1 MHYKLLGFSE
11 NRGVRKF
18 WFHRIGALG
27 TAPIPF
33 TVTADT
39 SLARQNSVPLQVL
52 PTLCTRLLNA
62 TTTQTPSGTLTL
74 SESEMQIYAAEV
86 QAAKAENDAKHR
98 RNARPTTDQEPSVEE
113 QSATATS

>member
-27 TAPIPF
+27 TLPVPF

-52 PTLCTRLLNA
+52 PTLCTRLLNT
-62 TTTQTPSGTLTL
+62 TTTQTPSGVLTL
-74 SESEMQIYAAEV
+74 SESDMRIYAAEA
-86 QAAKAENDAKHR
+86 QAAKAELDAKHR
-98 RNARPTTDQEPSVEE
+98 RNARTPAVEE
-113 QSATATS
+113 QPAEEEPATTI

>member
-1 MHYKLLGFSE
+1 VHYKLLGFSE

-27 TAPIPF
+27 TVPVPF

-62 TTTQTPSGTLTL
+62 TTTQTPSGALTL
-74 SESEMQIYAAEV
+74 SESEMRIYAAEE

-98 RNARPTTDQEPSVEE
+98 RNVRPPAAEE
-113 QSATATS
+113 QPVQEEPATAT